1 MYFIDIDCKIETL
14 FAQKSSL
21 TLEHAQIGKEYEMEL
36 TYTKCGDY
44 YIPDLVLDGDT
55 ERPLGRF
62 GRMRQRFLREYHHS
76 TYTSMLLTGRLNDH
90 LDEIDRSADEMM
102 DRLTAQM
109 TKAEGVTEALKATDQ
124 MEWVQKMNSI
134 RSRAEEAVLNDLV
147 YA

>member
-1 MYFIDIDCKIETL
+1 
-14 FAQKSSL
+14 
-21 TLEHAQIGKEYEMEL
+21 MEL

-62 GRMRQRFLREYHHS
+62 GRMRQRFLREYHHG

-90 LDEIDRSADEMM
+90 LDEIDQSADEMM
-102 DRLTAQM
+102 DRLIAQM
-109 TKAEGVTEALKATDQ
+109 AKAEGVTESLKATDQ
-124 MEWVQKMNSI
+124 MEWVRKMNSI
-134 RSRAEEAVLNDLV
+134 RSRAEEVVLNDLV

>member
-1 MYFIDIDCKIETL
+1 
-14 FAQKSSL
+14 
-21 TLEHAQIGKEYEMEL
+21 MEL

-44 YIPDLVLDGDT
+44 YIPNLVLDGDT

-62 GRMRQRFLREYHHS
+62 GQMRHRFLREYHHG
-76 TYTSMLLTGRLNDH
+76 TYASMLLTGRLDNH
-90 LDEIDRSADEMM
+90 LDEIDRSADELM

-109 TKAEGVTEALKATDQ
+109 TKAEGVTEALKASDQ
-124 MEWVQKMNSI
+124 MEWVQRMNSI